1 MIFRKTIICLITLL
15 CLLTG
20 CGMSV
25 DQSTVQTNHVTNQEE
40 NLVTAS
46 VLRVVDGD
54 TLKIEIN
61 GEEETMRLLLV
72 DTPETKHPDLPVQ
85 PFGEEASRF
94 TENLLSNQQIQ
105 IEFDGPQRDKYNRL
119 LGYVWIDGENFNKLL
134 LKEGLAR
141 YAYEYDP
148 PYTHQ
153 EEMKMAE
160 KQARQEGIGIW
171 SIDDYVSEDG
181 FHADSEDN
189 VIYGSCAEAKEAGVT
204 PLYKEDLGYHLDL
217 DGDRDGIACE

>member
-25 DQSTVQTNHVTNQEE
+25 DQSTVQTNHVTNKEE

-46 VLRVVDGD
+46 VLRVVDGGD

-94 TENLLSNQQIQ
+94 TENLLSNQ
-105 IEFDGPQRDKYNRL
+105 KS
-119 LGYVWIDGENFNKLL
+119 KLNL
-134 LKEGLAR
+134 
-141 YAYEYDP
+141 
-148 PYTHQ
+148 TVH
-153 EEMKMAE
+153 
-160 KQARQEGIGIW
+160 
-171 SIDDYVSEDG
+171 
-181 FHADSEDN
+181 N
-189 VIYGSCAEAKEAGVT
+189 VINIIDY
-204 PLYKEDLGYHLDL
+204 
-217 DGDRDGIACE
+217 